1 MGLVLDGL
9 IAMFIG
15 GPVTEAALYASACH
29 PRSEALVVVVA
40 SVVALS
46 VRCTTK
52 LTGPHDQSVLQH
64 VALLE
69 VGEQSR
75 DRLIRSHRVVAQC
88 LFEVAMLIPAAVS
101 DFDKTH
107 SGFGKS
113 AGEQALTTELGG
125 GLIVETVEV
134 FSCLRLRTDVKQ
146 LGNLRLHSESQFKRL
161 DDAVDLGIVNLFFEF
176 SLVE

>member
-1 MGLVLDGL
+1 MEVVDVGLVLDGL

-75 DRLIRSHRVVAQC
+75 DRLIRSHPSCCR
-88 LFEVAMLIPAAVS
+88 AVLVRGCNA
-101 DFDKTH
+101 DP
-107 SGFGKS
+107 
-113 AGEQALTTELGG
+113 
-125 GLIVETVEV
+125 
-134 FSCLRLRTDVKQ
+134 SCR
-146 LGNLRLHSESQFKRL
+146 E
-161 DDAVDLGIVNLFFEF
+161 
-176 SLVE
+176 